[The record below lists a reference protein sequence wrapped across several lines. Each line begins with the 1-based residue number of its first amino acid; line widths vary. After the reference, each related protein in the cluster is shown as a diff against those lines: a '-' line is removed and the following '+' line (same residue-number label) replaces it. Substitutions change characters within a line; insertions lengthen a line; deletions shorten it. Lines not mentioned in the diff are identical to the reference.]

1 MLPESDIPVR
11 LVDNDAH
18 LDFLGAQDDPWLR
31 LLIGEFSRFE
41 GHSRRQLLEALAGPM
56 PGSAPQCKR
65 RAATRILFRLWDR
78 ERTQG
83 IAPAL
88 MREVLFRCAAQSKAT
103 RARVHEE
110 TAFVLQIPPEQ
121 LSRWL
126 FCDLPSQRLMQRPA
140 EVPSPQILR
149 QETNQAI
156 AQATLMRAAS
166 VTVNLVGNARAIVR
180 LARLRGLLCSVTTQA
195 NHEPP
200 ALCLSGPYALF
211 RHTVLYGKALA
222 ELLPHLAWCNRYEL
236 RAQCRLQGRLRDVF
250 LDENSPIVP
259 AKEPKP
265 FDSKLEQRLADEL
278 QQHATEWHIIREPEP
293 LVAGKHL
300 IFPDFLLQHRL
311 HPERRV
317 LVELAGFWTP
327 EYLSQKFSRL
337 AETNAPNLIVC
348 VDSER
353 ACGVQAAHES
363 LRLLPYR
370 GHVDA
375 KALMVRVEGLAAS

>member
-1 MLPESDIPVR
+1 LLPESDIPVR

-31 LLIGEFSRFE
+31 LLIAEFERFE
-41 GHSRRQLLEALAGPM
+41 GRSRRQLSEALAGPM
-56 PGSAPQCKR
+56 SRPAPQWKR
-65 RAATRILFRLWDR
+65 RAAARILFRLWDR
-78 ERTQG
+78 EQPKG
-83 IAPAL
+83 IHPSL
-88 MREVLFRCAAQSKAT
+88 LREVLFRCAAQSKAE
-103 RARVHEE
+103 RARVREE

-126 FCDLPSQRLMQRPA
+126 FCDLPSERLMQRPTQ
-140 EVPSPQILR
+140 VTTPQMLR
-149 QETNQAI
+149 QETNLAI

-166 VTVNLVGNARAIVR
+166 VTIDLVGNARAIVR
-180 LARLRGLLCSVTTQA
+180 LARLRGLLCSVVA
-195 NHEPP
+195 NPNQGPP
-200 ALCLSGPYALF
+200 TLSLSGPYALF

-222 ELLPHLAWCNRYEL
+222 EILPHLAWCNRYEL
-236 RAQCRLQGRLRDVF
+236 RAQCRLQGRFRDVF
-250 LDENSPIVP
+250 LDQDSPIAP

-278 QQHATEWHIIREPEP
+278 QPHATEWHVIREPEP
-293 LVAGKHL
+293 LTAGTHL

-327 EYLSQKFSRL
+327 EYLSQKFARL
-337 AETNAPNLIVC
+337 AEANAPNLIVC
-348 VDSER
+348 VDAER

-370 GHVDA
+370 GYVDA
-375 KALMVRVEGLAAS
+375 KALMARVEGLNG